1 MPNFIHNNYYLDIDS
16 TIEKCKTDRDV
27 KDEDGEDVTIINVFK
42 YELIKM
48 MLDRVLDEFD
58 DEEDD
63 NILSSLKGK
72 KGSISFNLAFN
83 TLYHYGVIKEE
94 EN

>member
-1 MPNFIHNNYYLDIDS
+1 
-16 TIEKCKTDRDV
+16 
-27 KDEDGEDVTIINVFK
+27 
-42 YELIKM
+42 

-94 EN
+94 EEN